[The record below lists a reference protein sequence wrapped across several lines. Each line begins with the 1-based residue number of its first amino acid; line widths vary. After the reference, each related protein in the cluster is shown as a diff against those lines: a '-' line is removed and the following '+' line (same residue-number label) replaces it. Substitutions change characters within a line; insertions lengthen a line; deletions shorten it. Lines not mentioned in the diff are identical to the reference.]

1 MFKGNSCL
9 PSALLALSLSMLAAQ
24 AARAQEAGGQD
35 RAAGQQTQQ
44 PAQSGGASKSK
55 SNVPAPLT
63 AGEKV
68 GGALRGAFLSPLPY
82 AMSAFSAGITQVKE
96 DRLPHK
102 DNGDEAADWGSR
114 AARSFATR
122 TTSSVFTR
130 GVYPALFKQDPRYE
144 PSRSRKF
151 GPRVAHALGRV
162 FVTRDDDGNLEPNYS
177 RFAGALTASALANV
191 WERSTPGHDRIGT
204 DATLRR
210 FGRSFISASISNVF
224 LREFGPDIIAIFR
237 H

>member
-1 MFKGNSCL
+1 MFKGYFRLS
-9 PSALLALSLSMLAAQ
+9 SALLALSLSMLAAQ
-24 AARAQEAGGQD
+24 AARAQDKDVED
-35 RAAGQQTQQ
+35 KPAGQQTQQ
-44 PAQSGGASKSK
+44 PAQSVGTSKQK
-55 SNVPAPLT
+55 VKWPAPLT

-68 GGALRGAFLSPLPY
+68 GGALRGAFLSPVPY
-82 AMSAFSAGITQVKE
+82 VMSAFTAGITQLNE
-96 DRLPHK
+96 DGLPHK

-114 AARSFATR
+114 TARTFATR
-122 TTSSVFTR
+122 TTSSVFTK

-144 PSRSRKF
+144 PSRSRKL

-162 FVTRDDDGNLEPNYS
+162 FVTRDDDGNVEPNYS